1 MKVDKTEKRYCLT
14 EKGKIEIKKD
24 ADPERVKEMLADI
37 QERKE
42 KENLSDYAYIIFLE
56 LEYKAN
62 IFLKES
68 E

>member
-1 MKVDKTEKRYCLT
+1 MDKTEKRYCLT
-14 EKGKIEIKKD
+14 REKGKIEIKKD
-24 ADPERVKEMLADI
+24 ADLDRVKEMLADI